1 MVTLKMKTMIEE
13 KVAHSDGQ
21 HLFQR
26 GRREDRWPEEEWYY
40 LASNVNTLLLKYLLN
55 AHEIMK
61 NVLSQIRWKKQAA
74 GISGTRK

>member
-13 KVAHSDGQ
+13 NVAHSDGQ

-55 AHEIMK
+55 AH
-61 NVLSQIRWKKQAA
+61 
-74 GISGTRK
+74 